1 MAHDYEDIFNLE
13 DLNDTDLRDLVR
25 GKLNEY
31 ETVDADSITISVKG
45 GVVMLSGRIGTEGER
60 RIADHILS
68 DVIGLTT
75 YENNLVV
82 DAIRR
87 DEEPEDAEEDAGVM
101 ADENSLALGRPS
113 QHSDEEAEHLEEDLE
128 ARLYGTQDV
137 QSAIESG
144 TPWVPPDSPTQEG
157 LAGTDAGAEEMG
169 EDRAR
174 TDR

>member
-13 DLNDTDLRDLVR
+13 ELSDGELRDLVR

-31 ETVDADSITISVKG
+31 ETVDADSITISVEA

-60 RIADHILS
+60 RIAEHILS

-82 DAIRR
+82 NAIRR
-87 DEEPEDAEEDAGVM
+87 DEEPDDAEDDVEEV
-101 ADENSLALGRPS
+101 ADQNSLTLGRGPR
-113 QHSDEEAEHLEEDLE
+113 HADEEAAHLEEDLE

-144 TPWVPPDSPTQEG
+144 TPWVPPDSPTPEG
-157 LAGTDAGAEEMG
+157 LVGTDASPEEMG
-169 EDRAR
+169 EDH
-174 TDR
+174 